1 MNPTA
6 TQRTPDA
13 PFAHRHAAHC
23 ESGSIANLLSHYG
36 TALSEPMAF
45 GLGSGLSF
53 AYLSFIRIQEM
64 PLIAYRA
71 PPRGIIKGVSQSLG
85 MPFQLERFRSPD
97 AGTARLDAL
106 LDQGRVVGLQTSV
119 FWLPYFPED
128 MRFHFNAHNLVVYG
142 REGDD
147 YLISDPV
154 FEHPV
159 RCPRADLERARF
171 AKGMLAPKGLLYYPK
186 TPTQGAPAMQNGTVA
201 TPDHIARSIRRVAR
215 TMLAPIPFVGTRG
228 MRGLA
233 RRIARLDPQD
243 AGTHRLI
250 GHIVRMQE
258 EIGTG
263 GGGFRFLYAAFL
275 QEAAETGAMP
285 QLAEFSAR
293 LMEIGDAWRA
303 FALAA
308 ARMVK
313 GRDAFDPPAIA
324 HLLSQQADREA
335 AFFRDLRRALP

>member
-1 MNPTA
+1 
-6 TQRTPDA
+6 
-13 PFAHRHAAHC
+13 
-23 ESGSIANLLSHYG
+23 
-36 TALSEPMAF
+36 MAF
-45 GLGSGLSF
+45 GLAGGLSF
-53 AYLSFIRIQEM
+53 AYLNFIRIQEM
-64 PLIAYRA
+64 PLIAYRV
-71 PPRGIIKGVSQSLG
+71 PPRGIVKGVGKALG
-85 MPFQLERFRSPD
+85 IPFHVERFRSPL
-97 AGTARLDAL
+97 AGTTRLDAL
-106 LDQGRVVGLQTSV
+106 LDQGQVVGLQTSV

-142 REGDD
+142 REGDE

-171 AKGMLAPKGLLYYPK
+171 AKGMLAPKGLLYYPQA
-186 TPTQGAPAMQNGTVA
+186 PAQGAPVMQNVGGA
-201 TPDHIARSIRRVAR
+201 TPQNITRSIRRVAR
-215 TMLAPIPFVGTRG
+215 NMLAPVPVVGTSG
-228 MRGLA
+228 MRWLA
-233 RRIARLDPQD
+233 RRIARLDPK
-243 AGTHRLI
+243 AAASIRLV

-275 QEAAETGAMP
+275 QEVAESCDSP

-293 LMEIGDAWRA
+293 LLDIGDEWRA

-313 GRDAFDPPAIA
+313 GRDAFDPSAIA
-324 HLLSQQADREA
+324 GLLSAQADREA
-335 AFFRDLRRALP
+335 VFFRDLRSALA